1 MFGLGALLTTAAS
14 GSALLH
20 CCIANVGKDE
30 QPAAYCVRTMK
41 VCLALFLFYMRSVG
55 VFERV
60 MQRSCARRCPL
71 CVHLYYARKPGCVI
85 ECPAVAK
92 RRSGCLQ
99 HAAYHRL
106 IGVLIGSA
114 SCQCLPLLRSLRTP
128 FLIEYLCSLSVL
140 LCGVPLRTAL
150 LIKRLA

>member
-1 MFGLGALLTTAAS
+1 MYGLGALLTTAAS

-30 QPAAYCVRTMK
+30 QPAYCVRTMK
-41 VCLALFLFYMRSVG
+41 VCLALFLYYPRSVG

-71 CVHLYYARKPGCVI
+71 CMHLYYARKPGCVI

-92 RRSGCLQ
+92 R
-99 HAAYHRL
+99 
-106 IGVLIGSA
+106 
-114 SCQCLPLLRSLRTP
+114 
-128 FLIEYLCSLSVL
+128 
-140 LCGVPLRTAL
+140 
-150 LIKRLA
+150 